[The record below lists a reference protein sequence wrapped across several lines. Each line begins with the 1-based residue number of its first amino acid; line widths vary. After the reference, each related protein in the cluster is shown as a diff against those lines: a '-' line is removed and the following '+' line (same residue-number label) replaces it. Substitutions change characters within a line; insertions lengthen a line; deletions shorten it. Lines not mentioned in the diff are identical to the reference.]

1 MSAQGPG
8 SAPGKPGGWR
18 GRKPPAASGR
28 SAAAKGAGWAQ
39 RPDRSAESATRWH
52 RLKVGLW
59 LLLAV
64 ALIAGFL
71 VYLMYRPM
79 RTPLL
84 MAAATDYAPPW
95 PPNAWAKEDLQGLTV
110 LDRQEV
116 ATCHQ
121 LSWESN
127 EEGLRQLRSQLDA
140 VRPGGPSKDVV
151 IVYLSVHGAV
161 DAQGRPCL
169 VPPGAAIEGQTNFEV
184 KVVFDRDVPEVRP
197 GMNADVEVE
206 TGTHAELMARDG
218 LYARLH
224 RIQYAGGDQSPPAT
238 VP

>member
-1 MSAQGPG
+1 MAGQEPH

-18 GRKPPAASGR
+18 GRKSPAASGW

-52 RLKVGLW
+52 RLKVGWW

-71 VYLMYRPM
+71 IYLMYRPM

-84 MAAATDYAPPW
+84 MAAATHYAPPW

-116 ATCHQ
+116 ATCQQ
-121 LSWESN
+121 LPWESN
-127 EEGLRQLRSQLDA
+127 ERGSAATPRPTGCRPPRRSRQGCRDRLSEHPRRGGRPGPAVSDPARRGDRRPVSGFPSANCCRRCSWKTALAVVPDHVRKLLVLDA
-140 VRPGGPSKDVV
+140 GRVHSNWGAGVLYNAFAERLSEVV
-151 IVYLSVHGAV
+151 A
-161 DAQGRPCL
+161 
-169 VPPGAAIEGQTNFEV
+169 
-184 KVVFDRDVPEVRP
+184 
-197 GMNADVEVE
+197 
-206 TGTHAELMARDG
+206 
-218 LYARLH
+218 
-224 RIQYAGGDQSPPAT
+224 
-238 VP
+238 